1 VEVIRQGQL
10 WFLNNML
17 FDDYKALFNA
27 VTSVGNGPNQLELLM
42 RTPFTS
48 QEIWKEKT
56 LVLLKFEVG
65 RIREGTEWNL
75 ILILKSSLETKA
87 KNSKIIILGTK
98 IRTKTFTKTFQSARD
113 NKF

>member
-48 QEIWKEKT
+48 QEIWKET
-56 LVLLKFEVG
+56 H
-65 RIREGTEWNL
+65 
-75 ILILKSSLETKA
+75 
-87 KNSKIIILGTK
+87 IIILYTK
-98 IRTKTFTKTFQSARD
+98 GKNHFLFCWYTGYSTYEVIFI
-113 NKF
+113 